1 MEQVVSRFESFP
13 KSMCIGSGSQC
24 YGLLIHDSNETFAK
38 KHTNLMMEFHKSGT
52 LWTEINQIIETPLF
66 VDSRLTSMIQIA
78 DVCSYA
84 LRRYA
89 EKDEIEL
96 FDLVFKRADRKY
108 QATVGVRHFAA
119 KSCECKICKAHRKSS
134 GTPKRPI
141 LAAASAPA

>member
-1 MEQVVSRFESFP
+1 MEQVVSRFESFL
-13 KSMCIGSGSQC
+13 KSMCIGSGAQC